1 MAILA
6 QRIRLAWGRGW
17 FALLTLLTSSLFA
30 EHVSAQPM
38 SRENELKAVLLYNL
52 TQFVEWPG
60 SAFAS
65 TNSSLAIG
73 ILGEDTFGR
82 LLDDAVRGEKYGSRS
97 IVVQRI
103 RTVEEAMGC
112 QIVFVSPSENGRFD
126 EILSRLKGRAILTVA
141 ESDGFIRAGGMIR
154 FVKSPQ
160 NKIRLRINAEAA
172 KAAELSVSGK
182 LLRVAEIAHSD
193 ED

>member
-1 MAILA
+1 MALLA
-6 QRIRLAWGRGW
+6 QRMRHAWWRW
-17 FALLTLLTSSLFA
+17 WLALLATLTSTMCA
-30 EHVSAQPM
+30 GHVSAQSS

-52 TQFVEWPG
+52 TQFIEWPG

-65 TNSSLAIG
+65 TNTALSIG

-82 LLDDAVRGEKYGSRS
+82 LLDDAVRGEKYGNRS

-103 RTVEEAMGC
+103 HTVEEALSC
-112 QIVFVSPSENGRFD
+112 HILFICPSENGRFD
-126 EILSRLKGRAILTVA
+126 EIVSRLKGRSILTVA

-154 FVKSPQ
+154 FVRSPQ

-182 LLRVAEIAHSD
+182 LLRVAELTHPEQD
-193 ED
+193 